1 MIKIDKEYYY
11 LDLDAMSD
19 ELEKDDSLKA
29 GTMTNTETTVVKAG
43 KAGKDE
49 ILSTTIVTNEI
60 PKPKEVDGFKYE
72 LLREMIAIVLNT
84 EMEFDN
90 SKMVSSF
97 NEAPTNFIIAF
108 NTLLKLDILKKI

>member
-29 GTMTNTETTVVKAG
+29 GTMTNTETTVVYG
-43 KAGKDE
+43 GNNE
-49 ILSTTIVTNEI
+49 IESKTIVTNEI

-72 LLREMIAIVLNT
+72 LLREMIAIVLNV